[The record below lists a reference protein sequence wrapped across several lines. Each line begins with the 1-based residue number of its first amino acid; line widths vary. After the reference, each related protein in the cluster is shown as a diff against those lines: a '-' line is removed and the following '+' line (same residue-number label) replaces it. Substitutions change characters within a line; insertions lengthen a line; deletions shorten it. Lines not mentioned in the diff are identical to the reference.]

1 MVSTALATCGV
12 MWYNDVRHKDAILYF
27 YSAYLLNKI
36 QAEHNLRKI
45 SKSSYWRYEQARLN
59 FWYQCDSNF
68 QTAEVDA
75 ELASE
80 FFEVRIVILLYPTN
94 EVSSYSSCIVLIHIM
109 HACHSS

>member
-1 MVSTALATCGV
+1 MVFVCISPT
-12 MWYNDVRHKDAILYF
+12 
-27 YSAYLLNKI
+27 

-68 QTAEVDA
+68 HNAEVDA

-80 FFEVRIVILLYPTN
+80 FFEV
-94 EVSSYSSCIVLIHIM
+94 
-109 HACHSS
+109 